1 MTVDT
6 AVADADKRWQLWM
19 ARKDAGD
26 RRTMKTMTGVLLV
39 LALAIGIWLSVT
51 LVVY

>member
-1 MTVDT
+1 MTLDT

-26 RRTMKTMTGVLLV
+26 RRTTKTMTGVLLA
-39 LALAIGIWLSVT
+39 LALAIGVWLSVT
-51 LVVY
+51 IVLY